1 MKYKALPLLPLAAA
15 LAACAGGG
23 VAEPH
28 VPVSIP
34 TATPLPA
41 GEVTLSSDNG
51 NIENI
56 NTAGAGSAS
65 DAPSRSRRSLDAAP
79 QNTSGISIRQRE
91 VEKDYFGYKSK
102 ETSFIFK
109 TPGGAQYAL
118 SSYAD
123 PITVSYSSP
132 DFKIPDRH
140 AGQRLADGSRIF
152 ICCSDSGATSY
163 AEITKQDYMKFGA
176 WIGPNG
182 EIDLFAGGFPVGKT
196 PISNSYYSST
206 PETALSKGKITYQ
219 VWGIRVKDGQ
229 FVTSSYTPPK
239 NSGYY
244 SSTPTNTPVLSFI
257 TANFNT
263 QKLAG
268 KILGNSDYGPDVEIK
283 EATISGLTFSGDA
296 TSGGKTGKLDGKF
309 FGKFNGSYGNTETS
323 IGGKI
328 TFDGDRSLDTVFG
341 GVSYKKELENSTDM
355 STTHLTK

>member
-1 MKYKALPLLPLAAA
+1 MKYKALSLLPLAAA
-15 LAACAGGG
+15 LAACAGGGG

-34 TATPLPA
+34 TATPLP
-41 GEVTLSSDNG
+41 GEVTLSDDSV
-51 NIENI
+51 NIVNI
-56 NTAGAGSAS
+56 NTAGTGSTS
-65 DAPSRSRRSLDAAP
+65 
-79 QNTSGISIRQRE
+79 SGISIQQRKYNVTSYGFTRE
-91 VEKDYFGYKSK
+91 EKA
-102 ETSFIFK
+102 FIFK
-109 TPGGAQYAL
+109 TPGGAQYTL

-123 PITVSYSSP
+123 PIVPSYSSP

-152 ICCSDSGATSY
+152 ICCSDSGATNQ

-196 PISNSYYSST
+196 PASSSYYSST
-206 PETALSKGKITYQ
+206 LETAGKGKITYQ

-239 NSGYY
+239 NS
-244 SSTPTNTPVLSFI
+244 SSYLYKPTNTPVLSFI
-257 TANFNT
+257 TANFNSN
-263 QKLAG
+263 KLAG
-268 KILGNSDYGPDVEIK
+268 EIIGNSDYGPDVKIEN
-283 EATISGLTFSGDA
+283 ATIDGLSFSGNA

-309 FGKFNGSYGNTETS
+309 FGKFDSTRSSDTG

-328 TFDGDRSLDTVFG
+328 TFKDDRSLDTVFG
-341 GVSYKKELENSTDM
+341 GVIYEKKLDDKTSQD
-355 STTHLTK
+355 TTHLTK

>member
-1 MKYKALPLLPLAAA
+1 MKYKALSLLPLAAA
-15 LAACAGGG
+15 LAACAGG

-34 TATPLPA
+34 TATPLPKD
-41 GEVTLSSDNG
+41 EVTLSSDNG
-51 NIENI
+51 KIENI
-56 NTAGAGSAS
+56 NTTGS
-65 DAPSRSRRSLDAAP
+65 
-79 QNTSGISIRQRE
+79 TSVISIQQRE
-91 VEKDYFGYKSK
+91 YQVTNYGVESTAKA
-102 ETSFIFK
+102 FIFK
-109 TPGGAQYAL
+109 TPGGAQYTL

-132 DFKIPDRH
+132 DFKIPDHH

-196 PISNSYYSST
+196 PPPAFSYGSST
-206 PETALSKGKITYQ
+206 PETKGTGKITYQ
-219 VWGIRVKDGQ
+219 VWGIRVRNGQ

-239 NSGYY
+239 NSGY
-244 SSTPTNTPVLSFI
+244 TFNPTNTPVLSFI
-257 TANFNT
+257 TANFNSN
-263 QKLAG
+263 KLAG
-268 KILGNSDYGPDVEIK
+268 KIIGNSDYGPDVEIK
-283 EATISGLTFSGDA
+283 EAQIDGLSFSGDA
-296 TSGGKTGKLDGKF
+296 TSGGKTGKLEGKF
-309 FGKFNGSYGNTETS
+309 FGKFNSSYDSDTS

-341 GVSYKKELENSTDM
+341 GVSYKKELESTTDRE
-355 STTHLTK
+355 TTHLTK

>member
-1 MKYKALPLLPLAAA
+1 MP
-15 LAACAGGG
+15 GGG

-41 GEVTLSSDNG
+41 GEVTLSSDST

-56 NTAGAGSAS
+56 NTANTGS
-65 DAPSRSRRSLDAAP
+65 
-79 QNTSGISIRQRE
+79 TSGISIQQRE
-91 VEKDYFGYKSK
+91 YEVEGYGGYKRK
-102 ETSFIFK
+102 EKVFIFQ
-109 TPGGAQYAL
+109 TPGGAQYTL
-118 SSYAD
+118 SSYSD
-123 PITVSYSSP
+123 PIVPSYSSP
-132 DFKIPDRH
+132 DYKIPNRY

-152 ICCSDSGATSY
+152 ICCSDSGATDE

-196 PISNSYYSST
+196 PKPIYSWGDDT
-206 PETALSKGKITYQ
+206 LEIAGKGKITYQ

-239 NSGYY
+239 GSSFTGY
-244 SSTPTNTPVLSFI
+244 TNTPVLSFI
-257 TANFNT
+257 TANFNSN
-263 QKLAG
+263 KLAG
-268 KILGNSDYGPDVEIK
+268 KIIGNSDYGPDVEITDAK
-283 EATISGLTFSGDA
+283 INGLTFSGDA

-341 GVSYKKELENSTDM
+341 GVSYERKLDDTSQD
-355 STTHLTK
+355 TTHLTK

>member
-1 MKYKALPLLPLAAA
+1 MKYKALSLLPLVAA
-15 LAACAGGG
+15 LAACAGG

-34 TATPLPA
+34 TATPLPK

-56 NTAGAGSAS
+56 NTAGTGS
-65 DAPSRSRRSLDAAP
+65 R
-79 QNTSGISIRQRE
+79 SGISIQQRE
-91 VEKDYFGYKSK
+91 VEKEPFPGYKTK
-102 ETSFIFK
+102 ETSFIFQ

-123 PITVSYSSP
+123 PIVPSYSSP

-196 PISNSYYSST
+196 PPPAFSYGNST

-219 VWGIRVKDGQ
+219 VWGIRVRNRQ

-239 NSGYY
+239 SGSYY
-244 SSTPTNTPVLSFI
+244 GTLANTPVLSFI
-257 TANFNT
+257 TANFNSN
-263 QKLAG
+263 KLAG
-268 KILGNSDYGPDVEIK
+268 KILGNSDYGPSVKIEN
-283 EATISGLTFSGDA
+283 ATINSLSFSGTA
-296 TSGGKTGKLDGKF
+296 TSGGKTGNLEGKF
-309 FGKFNGSYGNTETS
+309 FGKFNGYRDTETS

-341 GVSYKKELENSTDM
+341 GVSYKKELENNTDT

>member
-1 MKYKALPLLPLAAA
+1 AGGGGG
-15 LAACAGGG
+15 GGG

-41 GEVTLSSDNG
+41 GEVTLSSDSN

-56 NTAGAGSAS
+56 NTADTGS
-65 DAPSRSRRSLDAAP
+65 
-79 QNTSGISIRQRE
+79 TSGISIQERA
-91 VEKDYFGYKSK
+91 VTKNYFGVESQEK
-102 ETSFIFK
+102 SFIFK

-123 PITVSYSSP
+123 PITPSYSSP

-152 ICCSDSGATSY
+152 ICCSDSGATDQ

-196 PISNSYYSST
+196 PPPAWGTYT
-206 PETALSKGKITYQ
+206 PETQGKGKITYQ
-219 VWGIRVKDGQ
+219 VWGIRVKNGQ

-239 NSGYY
+239 NSGYTF
-244 SSTPTNTPVLSFI
+244 SPTNTPILSFI
-257 TANFNT
+257 TANFNSN
-263 QKLAG
+263 KLAG
-268 KILGNSDYGPDVEIK
+268 EIIGNNDYGPNVKIEN
-283 EATISGLTFSGDA
+283 ATISGLTFSGTA
-296 TSGGKTGKLDGKF
+296 TSGGKTGNLEGKF
-309 FGKFNGSYGNTETS
+309 FGKFNGYRDSETS

-341 GVSYKKELENSTDM
+341 GVSYEKKLDD
-355 STTHLTK
+355 TTQDTNHLKK

>member
-1 MKYKALPLLPLAAA
+1 MKYKALSLLPLVAA

-34 TATPLPA
+34 TATPLPK

-56 NTAGAGSAS
+56 NTANTETH
-65 DAPSRSRRSLDAAP
+65 PPRRTRRSLYASP
-79 QNTSGISIRQRE
+79 QNTSSGISIQQRE
-91 VEKDYFGYKSK
+91 VEKIYFGVKSSEK
-102 ETSFIFK
+102 SFIFQ
-109 TPGGAQYAL
+109 TPGGAQYTL

-123 PITVSYSSP
+123 PIVPSYSSP

-152 ICCSDSGATSY
+152 ICCSDSGATNQ

-196 PISNSYYSST
+196 PASSSYYSST
-206 PETALSKGKITYQ
+206 LETAGKGKITYQ
-219 VWGIRVKDGQ
+219 VWGIRVRNGQ

-257 TANFNT
+257 TANFNSN
-263 QKLAG
+263 KLAG
-268 KILGNSDYGPDVEIK
+268 EIRGNSDYGPDVEIK
-283 EATISGLTFSGDA
+283 EAQIDGLSFSGDA
-296 TSGGKTGKLDGKF
+296 TSGGKTGKLEGKF
-309 FGKFNGSYGNTETS
+309 FGKFNGYRDTETS

-341 GVSYKKELENSTDM
+341 GVSYKKELENNTDT

>member
-1 MKYKALPLLPLAAA
+1 MP
-15 LAACAGGG
+15 GGG

-34 TATPLPA
+34 TATPLPT
-41 GEVTLSSDNG
+41 GEVKLSDDNSK
-51 NIENI
+51 IENI
-56 NTAGAGSAS
+56 NTADTGS
-65 DAPSRSRRSLDAAP
+65 
-79 QNTSGISIRQRE
+79 TSGISIQQRKYE
-91 VEKDYFGYKSK
+91 VESYGIKREEKA
-102 ETSFIFK
+102 FIFQ

-152 ICCSDSGATSY
+152 ICCSESGATSY

-196 PISNSYYSST
+196 PKPAYSWGDDT
-206 PETALSKGKITYQ
+206 PEAALSKGKITYQ

-239 NSGYY
+239 GSSFTGY
-244 SSTPTNTPVLSFI
+244 TNTPVLSFI
-257 TANFNT
+257 TANFNSN
-263 QKLAG
+263 KLAG
-268 KILGNSDYGPDVEIK
+268 KILGNSDYGPDVDIQN
-283 EATISGLTFSGDA
+283 ATITGLTFSGDA
-296 TSGGKTGKLDGKF
+296 TSGGKNGKLEGKF
-309 FGKFNGSYGNTETS
+309 FGKFSSSYDSDTS

-328 TFDGDRSLDTVFG
+328 TFKDDRSLDTVFG
-341 GVSYKKELENSTDM
+341 GVSYKKELENTDQE
-355 STTHLTK
+355 TTHLTK

>member
-1 MKYKALPLLPLAAA
+1 M
-15 LAACAGGG
+15 
-23 VAEPH
+23 
-28 VPVSIP
+28 SIP
-34 TATPLPA
+34 TATPLPT
-41 GEVTLSSDNG
+41 GEVKLSDDNSK
-51 NIENI
+51 IENI
-56 NTAGAGSAS
+56 NTADTGS
-65 DAPSRSRRSLDAAP
+65 
-79 QNTSGISIRQRE
+79 TSGISIQQRKYE
-91 VEKDYFGYKSK
+91 VESYGIKREEKA
-102 ETSFIFK
+102 FIFQ

-152 ICCSDSGATSY
+152 ICCSESGATSY

-182 EIDLFAGGFPVGKT
+182 EIDLFAGGFPIGKT
-196 PISNSYYSST
+196 PKPKYSYGSDA

-219 VWGIRVKDGQ
+219 VWGIRVRNGQ

-239 NSGYY
+239 NSGY
-244 SSTPTNTPVLSFI
+244 TFNPTNTPVLSFI
-257 TANFNT
+257 TANFNSN
-263 QKLAG
+263 KLAG

-283 EATISGLTFSGDA
+283 EATINGLTFSGTA
-296 TSGGKTGKLDGKF
+296 TSGGQTGNLDGKF
-309 FGKFNGSYGNTETS
+309 FGKFDSSYSSDTS

-341 GVSYKKELENSTDM
+341 GVSYKKELENNTDM

>member
-1 MKYKALPLLPLAAA
+1 MPG
-15 LAACAGGG
+15 GGG
-23 VAEPH
+23 VAEPY
-28 VPVSIP
+28 VPFSIP

-41 GEVTLSSDNG
+41 AEVTLSTDSA

-56 NTAGAGSAS
+56 NTAGTGSTS
-65 DAPSRSRRSLDAAP
+65 
-79 QNTSGISIRQRE
+79 SGISIQQRE
-91 VEKDYFGYKSK
+91 VEVLFGNKP
-102 ETSFIFK
+102 FIFK
-109 TPGGAQYAL
+109 TPDGAQYAL

-196 PISNSYYSST
+196 PKPKYSWGNT
-206 PETALSKGKITYQ
+206 EPETKGKGKITYQ
-219 VWGIRVKDGQ
+219 VWGIRVRNGQ

-239 NSGYY
+239 NSGY
-244 SSTPTNTPVLSFI
+244 TFNPTNTPVLSFI
-257 TANFNT
+257 TANFNSN
-263 QKLAG
+263 KLAG
-268 KILGNSDYGPDVEIK
+268 KIIGNSDYGPDVEIK
-283 EATISGLTFSGDA
+283 EATINGLSFSGNA
-296 TSGGKTGKLDGKF
+296 TSGGKNGKLEGKF
-309 FGKFNGSYGNTETS
+309 FGKFDSSYDRDTS

-341 GVSYKKELENSTDM
+341 GVSYKKELENNTDM

>member
-1 MKYKALPLLPLAAA
+1 MKYKSLSLLPLAAA

-23 VAEPH
+23 AAEPH
-28 VPVSIP
+28 VPFSIP
-34 TATPLPA
+34 TATPLT
-41 GEVTLSSDNG
+41 GEVKLSDDNSK
-51 NIENI
+51 IENI
-56 NTAGAGSAS
+56 NTAGTGSTS
-65 DAPSRSRRSLDAAP
+65 
-79 QNTSGISIRQRE
+79 SGISIQERE
-91 VEKDYFGYKSK
+91 YKVNNYGYESTQKA
-102 ETSFIFK
+102 FIFK

-123 PITVSYSSP
+123 PITPSYSSP

-152 ICCSDSGATSY
+152 ICCSDSGATDQ

-196 PISNSYYSST
+196 PKPKYSYGSDA

-219 VWGIRVKDGQ
+219 VWGIRVKNGQ

-239 NSGYY
+239 NSGYTF
-244 SSTPTNTPVLSFI
+244 SPTNTPILSFI
-257 TANFNT
+257 TANFNSN
-263 QKLAG
+263 KLAG
-268 KILGNSDYGPDVEIK
+268 EIRGNSDYGPSVKIEN
-283 EATISGLTFSGDA
+283 ATINQLSFSGTA
-296 TSGGKTGKLDGKF
+296 TSGGKTGNLEGKF

-328 TFDGDRSLDTVFG
+328 TFKDDRSLDTVFG
-341 GVSYKKELENSTDM
+341 GVSYEKKLDD
-355 STTHLTK
+355 TTQDTNHLKK

>member
-1 MKYKALPLLPLAAA
+1 MKYKALSLLPLAAA
-15 LAACAGGG
+15 LAACAGG

-28 VPVSIP
+28 IPVSIP
-34 TATPLPA
+34 TATPLPT
-41 GEVTLSSDNG
+41 GEVKLSDDNSK
-51 NIENI
+51 IENI
-56 NTAGAGSAS
+56 NTAGTGS
-65 DAPSRSRRSLDAAP
+65 
-79 QNTSGISIRQRE
+79 TSGISIQQRE
-91 VEKDYFGYKSK
+91 VEKEPFPGYKTK
-102 ETSFIFK
+102 ETSFIFQ

-152 ICCSDSGATSY
+152 ICCSESGATSY

-196 PISNSYYSST
+196 PKPAYSWSDDT
-206 PETALSKGKITYQ
+206 PETAGKGKITYQ

-239 NSGYY
+239 NSGY
-244 SSTPTNTPVLSFI
+244 TFNPTNTPVLSFI
-257 TANFNT
+257 TANFNSN
-263 QKLAG
+263 KLAG
-268 KILGNSDYGPDVEIK
+268 KIIGNSDYGPDVEIK
-283 EATISGLTFSGDA
+283 EAQIDGLSFSGDA
-296 TSGGKTGKLDGKF
+296 TSGGKTGKLEGKF
-309 FGKFNGSYGNTETS
+309 FGKFNSSYDSDTS

-341 GVSYKKELENSTDM
+341 GVSYKKELESTTDRE
-355 STTHLTK
+355 TTHLTK

>member
-1 MKYKALPLLPLAAA
+1 MKYKSLSLLPLAAA

-28 VPVSIP
+28 VPFSIP

-41 GEVTLSSDNG
+41 GEVTLSSDSN

-56 NTAGAGSAS
+56 NTAGTGS
-65 DAPSRSRRSLDAAP
+65 
-79 QNTSGISIRQRE
+79 TSGISIQQRE
-91 VEKDYFGYKSK
+91 VEKEPFSGYKTK
-102 ETSFIFK
+102 ETSFIFQ
-109 TPGGAQYAL
+109 TPGGAQYTL
-118 SSYAD
+118 SSYSD
-123 PITVSYSSP
+123 PIVPSYSSP
-132 DFKIPDRH
+132 DYKIPDRY

-152 ICCSDSGATSY
+152 ICCSDSGATTY

-196 PISNSYYSST
+196 PKPKYSWGNT
-206 PETALSKGKITYQ
+206 EPETKGKGKITYQ
-219 VWGIRVKDGQ
+219 VWGIRVRNGQ

-239 NSGYY
+239 NSGY
-244 SSTPTNTPVLSFI
+244 TFNPTNTPVLSFI
-257 TANFNT
+257 TANFNSN
-263 QKLAG
+263 KLAG
-268 KILGNSDYGPDVEIK
+268 KIIGNSDYGPSVEIK
-283 EATISGLTFSGDA
+283 EAAINGLSFSGDA

-309 FGKFNGSYGNTETS
+309 FGKFNSSYGNTETS

-341 GVSYKKELENSTDM
+341 GVSYEKDLNNTTDQE
-355 STTHLTK
+355 TTHLQKK

>member
-1 MKYKALPLLPLAAA
+1 MPPPLPPVP
-15 LAACAGGG
+15 GGG

-34 TATPLPA
+34 TATPLPK

-56 NTAGAGSAS
+56 NTANTETH
-65 DAPSRSRRSLDAAP
+65 PPRRTRRSLYASP
-79 QNTSGISIRQRE
+79 QNTSSGISIQQRE
-91 VEKDYFGYKSK
+91 VEKIYFGVKSPEK
-102 ETSFIFK
+102 SFIFQ

-123 PITVSYSSP
+123 PIVPSYSSP

-152 ICCSDSGATSY
+152 ICCSNSGATNQ

-196 PISNSYYSST
+196 PPPAFSWGSST
-206 PETALSKGKITYQ
+206 TETALSKGKITYQ

-239 NSGYY
+239 GSSFTGY
-244 SSTPTNTPVLSFI
+244 TNTPVRSFI

-268 KILGNSDYGPDVEIK
+268 EIIGNSDYGPSVEIK
-283 EATISGLTFSGDA
+283 EAAINGLSFSGDA
-296 TSGGKTGKLDGKF
+296 TSGGKTGKLEGKF
-309 FGKFNGSYGNTETS
+309 FGKFNGYRDTETS

-341 GVSYKKELENSTDM
+341 GVSYVKKLDETANRDTE
-355 STTHLTK
+355 HLTKQ

>member
-1 MKYKALPLLPLAAA
+1 MKYKALSLLPLAAA

-34 TATPLPA
+34 TATPLT
-41 GEVTLSSDNG
+41 GEVKLTDDNSK
-51 NIENI
+51 IENI

-65 DAPSRSRRSLDAAP
+65 
-79 QNTSGISIRQRE
+79 GISIQERE
-91 VEKDYFGYKSK
+91 YKVNNYGFESTAK
-102 ETSFIFK
+102 SFIFK

-152 ICCSDSGATSY
+152 ICCSESGATSY

-182 EIDLFAGGFPVGKT
+182 EIDLFVGGFPVGKT
-196 PISNSYYSST
+196 PKPTYSWGNDT
-206 PETALSKGKITYQ
+206 PETADKGKITYQ

-239 NSGYY
+239 GSSFTGY
-244 SSTPTNTPVLSFI
+244 TNTPVLSFI
-257 TANFNT
+257 TANFNSN
-263 QKLAG
+263 KLAG
-268 KILGNSDYGPDVEIK
+268 KILGNSDYGPDVDIQN
-283 EATISGLTFSGDA
+283 ATITGLTFSGDA
-296 TSGGKTGKLDGKF
+296 TSGGKNGKLEGKF
-309 FGKFNGSYGNTETS
+309 FGKFSSSYDSDTS

-341 GVSYKKELENSTDM
+341 GVSYKKELENTTDRE
-355 STTHLTK
+355 TTHLTK

>member
-1 MKYKALPLLPLAAA
+1 MP
-15 LAACAGGG
+15 GGG

-34 TATPLPA
+34 TATPLTA

-56 NTAGAGSAS
+56 NTA
-65 DAPSRSRRSLDAAP
+65 DTETHPPRRTRRSLYASP
-79 QNTSGISIRQRE
+79 QNTSAGISIQQRE

-102 ETSFIFK
+102 ETSFIFQ

-118 SSYAD
+118 SSYSD
-123 PITVSYSSP
+123 PIVPSYSSP

-152 ICCSDSGATSY
+152 ICCSDSGATTY

-196 PISNSYYSST
+196 PKPAYSWGDDT
-206 PETALSKGKITYQ
+206 PETAGKGKITYQ

-239 NSGYY
+239 GSSFTGY
-244 SSTPTNTPVLSFI
+244 TNTPVLSFI
-257 TANFNT
+257 TANFNSN
-263 QKLAG
+263 KLAG
-268 KILGNSDYGPDVEIK
+268 KIIGNSDYGPDVEIK
-283 EATISGLTFSGDA
+283 EAQIDGLSFSGDA
-296 TSGGKTGKLDGKF
+296 TSGGKTGKLEGKF
-309 FGKFNGSYGNTETS
+309 FGKFDSSYDRDTS

-341 GVSYKKELENSTDM
+341 GVSYKKELENNTDM

>member
-1 MKYKALPLLPLAAA
+1 MKYKALSLLPLAAA

-28 VPVSIP
+28 VPFSIP

-41 GEVTLSSDNG
+41 GEVTLSSDSN

-56 NTAGAGSAS
+56 NTADTGS
-65 DAPSRSRRSLDAAP
+65 
-79 QNTSGISIRQRE
+79 TSGISIQERA
-91 VEKDYFGYKSK
+91 VTKNYFGVESQEK
-102 ETSFIFK
+102 SFIFK

-123 PITVSYSSP
+123 PITPSYSSP

-152 ICCSDSGATSY
+152 ICCSDSGATDQ

-196 PISNSYYSST
+196 PPPAWGTYT
-206 PETALSKGKITYQ
+206 PETQGKGKITYQ
-219 VWGIRVKDGQ
+219 VWGIRVKNGQ

-239 NSGYY
+239 NSGYTF
-244 SSTPTNTPVLSFI
+244 SPTNTPVLSFI
-257 TANFNT
+257 TANFNSN
-263 QKLAG
+263 KLAG
-268 KILGNSDYGPDVEIK
+268 EIRGNSDYGPSVKIEN
-283 EATISGLTFSGDA
+283 ATISGPSFSGNA
-296 TSGGKTGKLDGKF
+296 TSGGKTGNLEGKF

-328 TFDGDRSLDTVFG
+328 TFKDDRSLDTVFG
-341 GVSYKKELENSTDM
+341 GVSYERKLDDTSQD
-355 STTHLTK
+355 TTHLTK

>member
-1 MKYKALPLLPLAAA
+1 MKYKALSLLPLAAA

-34 TATPLPA
+34 TATPLT
-41 GEVTLSSDNG
+41 GEVKLSSDSN

-56 NTAGAGSAS
+56 NTANTGTGS
-65 DAPSRSRRSLDAAP
+65 
-79 QNTSGISIRQRE
+79 TSGITIQERE
-91 VEKDYFGYKSK
+91 YKVNNYGFES
-102 ETSFIFK
+102 TAFIFR
-109 TPGGAQYAL
+109 TPGGAQYTL

-123 PITVSYSSP
+123 PIVPSSFSP
-132 DFKIPDRH
+132 DYKIPDRY

-152 ICCSDSGATSY
+152 ICCSHSGATDE

-182 EIDLFAGGFPVGKT
+182 EIDLFVGGFPIGKT
-196 PISNSYYSST
+196 PKPAYSWGDNT

-239 NSGYY
+239 GSSFTGY
-244 SSTPTNTPVLSFI
+244 TNTPVLSFI
-257 TANFNT
+257 TANFNSN
-263 QKLAG
+263 KLAG
-268 KILGNSDYGPDVEIK
+268 EIRGNSDYGPSVKIEN
-283 EATISGLTFSGDA
+283 ATISGPSFSGNA
-296 TSGGKTGKLDGKF
+296 TSGGKTGNLEGKF

-328 TFDGDRSLDTVFG
+328 TFKDDRSLDTVFG
-341 GVSYKKELENSTDM
+341 GVSYVKKLDETANRDTE
-355 STTHLTK
+355 HLTKQ

>member
-1 MKYKALPLLPLAAA
+1 MKYKALSLLPLVAA

-34 TATPLPA
+34 TATPLPT
-41 GEVTLSSDNG
+41 GEVKLSDDNSK
-51 NIENI
+51 IENI
-56 NTAGAGSAS
+56 NTADTGS
-65 DAPSRSRRSLDAAP
+65 
-79 QNTSGISIRQRE
+79 TSGISIQQRKYE
-91 VEKDYFGYKSK
+91 VESYGIKREEKA
-102 ETSFIFK
+102 FIFQ

-123 PITVSYSSP
+123 PIVPSYSSP

-196 PISNSYYSST
+196 PPPAFSYGNST

-219 VWGIRVKDGQ
+219 VWGIRVRNRQ

-239 NSGYY
+239 SGSYY
-244 SSTPTNTPVLSFI
+244 GTLANTPVLSFI
-257 TANFNT
+257 TANFNSN
-263 QKLAG
+263 KLAG
-268 KILGNSDYGPDVEIK
+268 EIRGNSDYGPSVKIEN
-283 EATISGLTFSGDA
+283 ATINSLSFSGTA
-296 TSGGKTGKLDGKF
+296 TSGGKTGNLEGKF
-309 FGKFNGSYGNTETS
+309 FGKFNGYRDTETS

-341 GVSYKKELENSTDM
+341 GVSYKKELENNTDT

>member
-1 MKYKALPLLPLAAA
+1 MKYKALSLLPLAAA
-15 LAACAGGG
+15 LAACAGG

-28 VPVSIP
+28 VPFSIP

-41 GEVTLSSDNG
+41 AEVTLSSDSS

-56 NTAGAGSAS
+56 NTAGTGSTS
-65 DAPSRSRRSLDAAP
+65 
-79 QNTSGISIRQRE
+79 SGISIQQRKYNVTSYGFTRE
-91 VEKDYFGYKSK
+91 EK
-102 ETSFIFK
+102 SFIFK
-109 TPGGAQYAL
+109 TPGGAQYTL
-118 SSYAD
+118 SSYSD
-123 PITVSYSSP
+123 PIVPSYSSP
-132 DFKIPDRH
+132 DYKIPDRH

-152 ICCSDSGATSY
+152 ICCSDSGATDE

-196 PISNSYYSST
+196 PPPAFSWGSST
-206 PETALSKGKITYQ
+206 TETALSKGKITYQ

-239 NSGYY
+239 GSSFTGY
-244 SSTPTNTPVLSFI
+244 TNTPVRSFI
-257 TANFNT
+257 TANFNSN
-263 QKLAG
+263 KLAG
-268 KILGNSDYGPDVEIK
+268 KILGNSDYGPDVDIQN
-283 EATISGLTFSGDA
+283 ATITGLTFSGDA
-296 TSGGKTGKLDGKF
+296 TSGGKNGKLEGKF
-309 FGKFNGSYGNTETS
+309 FGKFNGYRDTETS

-341 GVSYKKELENSTDM
+341 GVSYKKELENNTDT

>member
-1 MKYKALPLLPLAAA
+1 MKYKALSLLPLAAA

-23 VAEPH
+23 GAAEPH

-34 TATPLPA
+34 TATPLPT
-41 GEVTLSSDNG
+41 GEVKLSDDNSK
-51 NIENI
+51 IENI
-56 NTAGAGSAS
+56 NTADTGS
-65 DAPSRSRRSLDAAP
+65 
-79 QNTSGISIRQRE
+79 TSGISIQQRKYE
-91 VEKDYFGYKSK
+91 VESYGIKREEKA
-102 ETSFIFK
+102 FIFQ

-152 ICCSDSGATSY
+152 ICCSESGATSY

-196 PISNSYYSST
+196 PKPAYSWGDDT
-206 PETALSKGKITYQ
+206 PEAALSKGKITYQ

-239 NSGYY
+239 GSSFTGY
-244 SSTPTNTPVLSFI
+244 TNTPVLSFI
-257 TANFNT
+257 TANFNSN
-263 QKLAG
+263 KLAG
-268 KILGNSDYGPDVEIK
+268 KILGNSDYGPDVDIQN
-283 EATISGLTFSGDA
+283 ATITGLTFSGDA
-296 TSGGKTGKLDGKF
+296 TSGGKNGKLEGKF
-309 FGKFNGSYGNTETS
+309 FGKFSSSYDSDTS

-328 TFDGDRSLDTVFG
+328 TFKDDRSLDTVFG
-341 GVSYKKELENSTDM
+341 GVSYKKELENTDQE
-355 STTHLTK
+355 TTHLTK

>member
-1 MKYKALPLLPLAAA
+1 MKYKALSLLPLVAA

-28 VPVSIP
+28 VPFSIP
-34 TATPLPA
+34 TATPLT
-41 GEVTLSSDNG
+41 GEVKLSDDNSK
-51 NIENI
+51 IENI
-56 NTAGAGSAS
+56 NTAGTGSTS
-65 DAPSRSRRSLDAAP
+65 
-79 QNTSGISIRQRE
+79 SGISIQERE
-91 VEKDYFGYKSK
+91 YKVNNYGYESTQKA
-102 ETSFIFK
+102 FIFK

-123 PITVSYSSP
+123 PITPSYSSP

-152 ICCSDSGATSY
+152 ICCSDSGATDQ

-196 PISNSYYSST
+196 PPPAFSYGNST

-219 VWGIRVKDGQ
+219 VWGIRVRNRQ

-239 NSGYY
+239 SGSYY
-244 SSTPTNTPVLSFI
+244 GTLANTPVLSFI
-257 TANFNT
+257 TANFNSN
-263 QKLAG
+263 KLAG
-268 KILGNSDYGPDVEIK
+268 EIRGNSDYGPSVKIEN
-283 EATISGLTFSGDA
+283 ATINSLSFSGTA
-296 TSGGKTGKLDGKF
+296 TSGGKTGNLEGKF
-309 FGKFNGSYGNTETS
+309 FGKFNGYRDTETS

-341 GVSYKKELENSTDM
+341 GVSYEKKLDD
-355 STTHLTK
+355 TTQDTNHLKK

>member
-1 MKYKALPLLPLAAA
+1 MKYKALSLLPLAAA
-15 LAACAGGG
+15 LAACAGG

-28 VPVSIP
+28 IPVSIP
-34 TATPLPA
+34 TATPLPT
-41 GEVTLSSDNG
+41 GEVKLSDDNSK
-51 NIENI
+51 IENI
-56 NTAGAGSAS
+56 NTAGTGS
-65 DAPSRSRRSLDAAP
+65 
-79 QNTSGISIRQRE
+79 TSGISIQQRE
-91 VEKDYFGYKSK
+91 VEKEPFPGYKTK
-102 ETSFIFK
+102 ETSFIFQ

-152 ICCSDSGATSY
+152 ICCSESGATSY

-196 PISNSYYSST
+196 PKPAYSWSDDT
-206 PETALSKGKITYQ
+206 PETQGKGKITYQ

-239 NSGYY
+239 GSSFTGY
-244 SSTPTNTPVLSFI
+244 TNTPVLSFI
-257 TANFNT
+257 TANFNSN
-263 QKLAG
+263 KLAG

-283 EATISGLTFSGDA
+283 EATINGLTFSGTA
-296 TSGGKTGKLDGKF
+296 TSGGQTGNLDGKF
-309 FGKFNGSYGNTETS
+309 FGKFDSSYSSDTS

-341 GVSYKKELENSTDM
+341 GVSYEKQLEDTTNQDTEHLKKQ
-355 STTHLTK
+355 

>member
-1 MKYKALPLLPLAAA
+1 MKYKALSLLPLVAA

-34 TATPLPA
+34 TATPLPK

-51 NIENI
+51 KIENI
-56 NTAGAGSAS
+56 NTTSTGS
-65 DAPSRSRRSLDAAP
+65 
-79 QNTSGISIRQRE
+79 TSVISIQERA
-91 VEKDYFGYKSK
+91 VTKNYFGVESQEK
-102 ETSFIFK
+102 SFIFK
-109 TPGGAQYAL
+109 TPGGAQYTL

-132 DFKIPDRH
+132 DFKIPDHH

-196 PISNSYYSST
+196 PPPAFSYGNST

-219 VWGIRVKDGQ
+219 VWGIRVRNRQ

-239 NSGYY
+239 SGSYY
-244 SSTPTNTPVLSFI
+244 GTLANTPVLSFI
-257 TANFNT
+257 TANFNSN
-263 QKLAG
+263 KLAG
-268 KILGNSDYGPDVEIK
+268 EIRGNSDYGPSVKIEN
-283 EATISGLTFSGDA
+283 ATINSLSFSGTA
-296 TSGGKTGKLDGKF
+296 TSGGKTGNLEGKF
-309 FGKFNGSYGNTETS
+309 FGKFNGYRDTETS

-341 GVSYKKELENSTDM
+341 GVSYKKELENNTDT

>member
-1 MKYKALPLLPLAAA
+1 MKYKALSLLPLAAA

-34 TATPLPA
+34 TATPLT
-41 GEVTLSSDNG
+41 GEVKLSSDNSK
-51 NIENI
+51 IENI
-56 NTAGAGSAS
+56 NTANTETH
-65 DAPSRSRRSLDAAP
+65 PPRRTRRSLYASP
-79 QNTSGISIRQRE
+79 QNTSSGISIQQRE
-91 VEKDYFGYKSK
+91 VEKIYFGVKSPEK
-102 ETSFIFK
+102 SFIFQ

-123 PITVSYSSP
+123 PIVPSYSSP

-152 ICCSDSGATSY
+152 ICCSDSGATSE

-196 PISNSYYSST
+196 PKPAYSWGDDT
-206 PETALSKGKITYQ
+206 PETAGKGKITYQ

-239 NSGYY
+239 GSSFTGY
-244 SSTPTNTPVLSFI
+244 TNTPVLSFI
-257 TANFNT
+257 TANFNSN
-263 QKLAG
+263 KLAG
-268 KILGNSDYGPDVEIK
+268 KILGNSDYGPDVDIQN
-283 EATISGLTFSGDA
+283 ATITGLTFSGDA
-296 TSGGKTGKLDGKF
+296 TSGGKNGKLEGKF
-309 FGKFNGSYGNTETS
+309 FGKFSSSYDSDTS

-341 GVSYKKELENSTDM
+341 GVSYKKELENTDQE
-355 STTHLTK
+355 TTHLTK

>member
-1 MKYKALPLLPLAAA
+1 MKYKSLSLLPLAAA

-28 VPVSIP
+28 VPFSIP

-41 GEVTLSSDNG
+41 GEVTLSSDSN

-56 NTAGAGSAS
+56 NTADTGS
-65 DAPSRSRRSLDAAP
+65 
-79 QNTSGISIRQRE
+79 TSGISIQERA
-91 VEKDYFGYKSK
+91 VTKNYFGVESQEK
-102 ETSFIFK
+102 SFIFK
-109 TPGGAQYAL
+109 TPDGAQYAL

-123 PITVSYSSP
+123 PLTPSYSSP

-140 AGQRLADGSRIF
+140 AGQPLADGSRIF

-196 PISNSYYSST
+196 PKPKYSYGSDA

-219 VWGIRVKDGQ
+219 VWGIRVRNGQ

-239 NSGYY
+239 NSGY
-244 SSTPTNTPVLSFI
+244 TFNPTNTPVLSFI
-257 TANFNT
+257 TANFNSN
-263 QKLAG
+263 KLAG
-268 KILGNSDYGPDVEIK
+268 KIIGNSDYGPSVEIK
-283 EATISGLTFSGDA
+283 EAAITGLTFSGDA
-296 TSGGKTGKLDGKF
+296 TSGGKNGKLEGKF
-309 FGKFNGSYGNTETS
+309 FGKFSSSYDSDTS

-341 GVSYKKELENSTDM
+341 GVSYVKKLDE
-355 STTHLTK
+355 TTNQDTEHLTK

>member
-1 MKYKALPLLPLAAA
+1 MKYKALSLLPLAAA

-28 VPVSIP
+28 VPFSIP

-41 GEVTLSSDNG
+41 GEVTLSSDSN

-56 NTAGAGSAS
+56 NTAGTGSTS
-65 DAPSRSRRSLDAAP
+65 
-79 QNTSGISIRQRE
+79 SGISIQQRE
-91 VEKDYFGYKSK
+91 VEVLFGNKP
-102 ETSFIFK
+102 FIFK

-118 SSYAD
+118 SSYSD
-123 PITVSYSSP
+123 PIVPSYSSP

-196 PISNSYYSST
+196 PKPKYPYGSDA

-219 VWGIRVKDGQ
+219 VWGIRVRNGQ

-239 NSGYY
+239 NSGY
-244 SSTPTNTPVLSFI
+244 TFNPTNTPVLSFI
-257 TANFNT
+257 TANFNSN
-263 QKLAG
+263 KLAG
-268 KILGNSDYGPDVEIK
+268 KIIGNSDYGPDVDIQN
-283 EATISGLTFSGDA
+283 ATITGLTFSGDA
-296 TSGGKTGKLDGKF
+296 TSGGKTGKLEGKF
-309 FGKFNGSYGNTETS
+309 FGKFNSSYDSDTS

-328 TFDGDRSLDTVFG
+328 TFNGDRSLDTVFG
-341 GVSYKKELENSTDM
+341 GVSYKKELENSTDQE
-355 STTHLTK
+355 TTHLTK

>member
-1 MKYKALPLLPLAAA
+1 MP
-15 LAACAGGG
+15 GGG

-41 GEVTLSSDNG
+41 GEVTLSDDSV
-51 NIENI
+51 NIVNI
-56 NTAGAGSAS
+56 NTAGTGSTS
-65 DAPSRSRRSLDAAP
+65 
-79 QNTSGISIRQRE
+79 SGISIQQRKYNVTSYGFTRE
-91 VEKDYFGYKSK
+91 EKA
-102 ETSFIFK
+102 FIFK
-109 TPGGAQYAL
+109 TPGGAQYTL

-123 PITVSYSSP
+123 PIVPSYSSP

-152 ICCSDSGATSY
+152 ICCSDSGATNQ

-196 PISNSYYSST
+196 PASSSYYSST
-206 PETALSKGKITYQ
+206 LETAGKGKITYQ

-239 NSGYY
+239 NS
-244 SSTPTNTPVLSFI
+244 SSYLYKPTNTPVLSFI
-257 TANFNT
+257 TANFNSN
-263 QKLAG
+263 KLAG
-268 KILGNSDYGPDVEIK
+268 EIIGNSDYGPDVKIEN
-283 EATISGLTFSGDA
+283 ATIDGLSFSGNA

-309 FGKFNGSYGNTETS
+309 FGKFDSTRSSDTG

-328 TFDGDRSLDTVFG
+328 TFKDDRSLDTVFG
-341 GVSYKKELENSTDM
+341 GVIYEKKLDDKTSQD
-355 STTHLTK
+355 TTHLTK

>member
-1 MKYKALPLLPLAAA
+1 MKYKSLSLLPLAAA

-28 VPVSIP
+28 VPFSIP

-41 GEVTLSSDNG
+41 AEVTLSSDSA

-56 NTAGAGSAS
+56 NTAGTGSTS
-65 DAPSRSRRSLDAAP
+65 
-79 QNTSGISIRQRE
+79 SGISIQQRE
-91 VEKDYFGYKSK
+91 VEVLFGNKP
-102 ETSFIFK
+102 FIFK
-109 TPGGAQYAL
+109 TPDGAQYAL

-123 PITVSYSSP
+123 PLTPSYSSP

-152 ICCSDSGATSY
+152 ICCSDSGATTY

-196 PISNSYYSST
+196 PKPKYSYGSDM

-239 NSGYY
+239 NSGY
-244 SSTPTNTPVLSFI
+244 TFKPTNTPVLSFI
-257 TANFNT
+257 TANFNSN
-263 QKLAG
+263 KLAG

-283 EATISGLTFSGDA
+283 EATINGLSFSGDA
-296 TSGGKTGKLDGKF
+296 TSGGKNGKLEGKF
-309 FGKFNGSYGNTETS
+309 FGKFNSSYDSDTS

-341 GVSYKKELENSTDM
+341 GVSYKKELENNTDM
-355 STTHLTK
+355 STDHLKKQ

>member
-1 MKYKALPLLPLAAA
+1 LP
-15 LAACAGGG
+15 
-23 VAEPH
+23 
-28 VPVSIP
+28 
-34 TATPLPA
+34 T
-41 GEVTLSSDNG
+41 GEVKLSDDNSK
-51 NIENI
+51 IENI
-56 NTAGAGSAS
+56 NTAGTGS
-65 DAPSRSRRSLDAAP
+65 
-79 QNTSGISIRQRE
+79 TSGISIQQRE
-91 VEKDYFGYKSK
+91 VEKEPFPGYKTK
-102 ETSFIFK
+102 ETSFIFQ

-152 ICCSDSGATSY
+152 ICCSESGATSY

-196 PISNSYYSST
+196 PKPAYSWSDDT
-206 PETALSKGKITYQ
+206 PETAGKGKITYQ

-239 NSGYY
+239 NSGY
-244 SSTPTNTPVLSFI
+244 TFNPTNTPVLSFI
-257 TANFNT
+257 TANFNSN
-263 QKLAG
+263 KLAG
-268 KILGNSDYGPDVEIK
+268 KIIGNSDYGPDVEIK
-283 EATISGLTFSGDA
+283 EAQIDGLSFSGDA
-296 TSGGKTGKLDGKF
+296 TSGGKTGKLEGKF
-309 FGKFNGSYGNTETS
+309 FGKFNSSYDSDTS

-341 GVSYKKELENSTDM
+341 GVSYKKELESTTDRE
-355 STTHLTK
+355 TTHLTK

>member
-1 MKYKALPLLPLAAA
+1 MLPPLPPVP
-15 LAACAGGG
+15 GGG
-23 VAEPH
+23 AEPH

-34 TATPLPA
+34 TATPLT
-41 GEVTLSSDNG
+41 GEVKLSSDNSK
-51 NIENI
+51 IENI
-56 NTAGAGSAS
+56 NTANTETH
-65 DAPSRSRRSLDAAP
+65 PPRRTRRSLYASP
-79 QNTSGISIRQRE
+79 QNTSSGISIQQRE
-91 VEKDYFGYKSK
+91 VEKIYFGVKSPEK
-102 ETSFIFK
+102 SFIFQ

-123 PITVSYSSP
+123 PIVPSYSSP

-182 EIDLFAGGFPVGKT
+182 EIDLFAGGFPIGKT
-196 PISNSYYSST
+196 PPPAFSWGSPT
-206 PETALSKGKITYQ
+206 TETALSKGKITYQ
-219 VWGIRVKDGQ
+219 VWGIRVRNGQ

-239 NSGYY
+239 GSSWSGYQ
-244 SSTPTNTPVLSFI
+244 NTPVLSFI
-257 TANFNT
+257 TANFNSN
-263 QKLAG
+263 KLAG
-268 KILGNSDYGPDVEIK
+268 EIRGNSDYGPDVEIK
-283 EATISGLTFSGDA
+283 EAQIDGLSFSGDA
-296 TSGGKTGKLDGKF
+296 TSGGKTGKLEGKF
-309 FGKFNGSYGNTETS
+309 FGKFNGYRDTETS

-341 GVSYKKELENSTDM
+341 GVSYKKELENNTDT